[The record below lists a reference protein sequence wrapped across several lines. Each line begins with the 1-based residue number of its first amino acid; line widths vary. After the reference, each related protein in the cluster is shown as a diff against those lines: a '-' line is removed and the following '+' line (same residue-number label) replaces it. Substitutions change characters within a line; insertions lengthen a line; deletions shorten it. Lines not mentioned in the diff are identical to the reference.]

1 MGMEGRVF
9 QAEGTVC
16 VKAQR
21 CGVHSGNPPLQ
32 TQEDLEALSCGEQ
45 WGFLTQASYPIEPHV
60 HCHTFEPTYKKFL
73 IFLSLII
80 QALKRQY
87 TLN

>member
-9 QAEGTVC
+9 RAEGTVC
-16 VKAQR
+16 VKAEVR
-21 CGVHSGNPPLQ
+21 CTFWETSTANPGRLAA
-32 TQEDLEALSCGEQ
+32 TIMWGTL
-45 WGFLTQASYPIEPHV
+45 GFLTQASYPIEPQV

-80 QALKRQY
+80 QALKKQY
-87 TLN
+87 TLD